1 MIQEP
6 TQLTP
11 TPGAR
16 PGSRRS
22 SAIKIGLIVTAMIL
36 LAIPVVMAM
45 SATSPTTTPDK
56 VLAAGASAS
65 PAATAKPDGVKGQD
79 RFRGD
84 LGRKSGPGR
93 GPITITA
100 LNGSQISLATDDGWT
115 RTVTAAA
122 ATAITKGGVTIA
134 VGDLKVGDEVRFRET
149 RNDDGSYTITA
160 IVVATPKASGE
171 VTKVDGD
178 DITIKG
184 RDGTTRVIAVTG
196 STVYKLGPSTG
207 SKSDV
212 KVGTTL
218 AVKGTISGDT
228 FTAISVNIKLALAGG
243 EVTKVDGSDIT
254 IKGRDGTTTVIH
266 VSGSTTYKVRGQ
278 KPASL
283 SDIAVGERV
292 NAKGTRRADG
302 SLDATSVN
310 AGPLHRVKT
319 PGAPASIQP

>member
-1 MIQEP
+1 VIQEP

-45 SATSPTTTPDK
+45 SATSPTMTPDK
-56 VLAAGASAS
+56 VLAAGASPS
-65 PAATAKPDGVKGQD
+65 PATTAKPDGVKGQD
-79 RFRGD
+79 RLRGD
-84 LGRKSGPGR
+84 LGRKGPGR
-93 GPITITA
+93 GPITITD
-100 LNGSQISLATDDGWT
+100 LDGSQVSLATDDGWT

-122 ATAITKGGVTIA
+122 GTAITKGGVTIA

-184 RDGTTRVIAVTG
+184 RDGTTRVITVTG
-196 STVYKLGPSTG
+196 STVYKLGPATG

-266 VSGSTTYKVRGQ
+266 VTGSTTYKVRGHN
-278 KPASL
+278 PASL